1 MECPDEPTLAEF
13 ARGKRGSAV
22 RGAVEAH
29 ATACSVGAA
38 ILSGLA
44 ETRVDASGR
53 SDRSG
58 PSAAEPP
65 VAGSLIGRFRVERM
79 VGAGGMGVVYRAL
92 DPELHPPVALQ
103 LLPPQLLRPPA
114 PPPPPPPAPPTAPPH
129 HPNPP

>member
-13 ARGKRGSAV
+13 ARGKLGSDV

-29 ATACSVGAA
+29 ATACSVCAA

-65 VAGSLIGRFRVERM
+65 VAGSLIGRFRVEPM
-79 VGAGGMGVVYRAL
+79 VAPGGLRGVYRAL
-92 DPELHPPVALQ
+92 DPEPARPVALQ
-103 LLPPQLLRPPA
+103 LLRPA
-114 PPPPPPPAPPTAPPH
+114 
-129 HPNPP
+129 